1 MGISTGTF
9 VSEMH
14 ESDRMDTMTTKDRE
28 VRLTFT
34 VEGMI
39 TDPQPF
45 IHIIEVPIFDP
56 NDPRSTTRAGGSI
69 TLEGI
74 DAIREVKDQ
83 LVKIVDMLDTLMNRT
98 PVQPAWSP
106 HPTHNAQGQLIRDAR
121 GNTFMGPAPSP
132 NIRTPQS
139 FNADTG
145 LPDFH
150 DPAESRRVDQDYTNE
165 PLHPAYDPE
174 QDNR

>member
-1 MGISTGTF
+1 M
-9 VSEMH
+9 SEMH
-14 ESDRMDTMTTKDRE
+14 EEDRVESMTAKPKDRE

-45 IHIIEVPIFDP
+45 IHIHDVPIFDP
-56 NDPRSTTRAGGSI
+56 NDQRTSARAGGSI

-74 DAIREVKDQ
+74 DTIREVKDQ
-83 LVKIVDMLDTLMNRT
+83 LVKIVDMLDALIGNT
-98 PVQPAWSP
+98 PVQPAWMP

-132 NIRTPQS
+132 ITRSAHS
-139 FNADTG
+139 FNPDTG

-150 DPAESRRVDQDYTNE
+150 DLTPE
-165 PLHPAYDPE
+165 PE
-174 QDNR
+174 GE